1 MNDREW
7 MSDVS
12 RGSNN
17 QIAGFLVGVVV
28 GAGLALLM
36 APATGSDTRRRIGE
50 TAKRVR
56 HQAKDGL
63 DQAGEA
69 LHDLR
74 DEAKSAVESGRKV
87 FNRAR
92 HAVEST
98 DTTATEFGEMPGS
111 SRPSRV

>member
-7 MSDVS
+7 MSDMS
-12 RGSNN
+12 RGSSN
-17 QIAGFLVGVVV
+17 QIAGFLVGVAV

-50 TAKRVR
+50 TARR
-56 HQAKDGL
+56 FGHQAKEGIGH
-63 DQAGEA
+63 AGEV

-74 DEAKSAVESGRKV
+74 DEAKSAVDAGRKV

-92 HAVEST
+92 HTAEST